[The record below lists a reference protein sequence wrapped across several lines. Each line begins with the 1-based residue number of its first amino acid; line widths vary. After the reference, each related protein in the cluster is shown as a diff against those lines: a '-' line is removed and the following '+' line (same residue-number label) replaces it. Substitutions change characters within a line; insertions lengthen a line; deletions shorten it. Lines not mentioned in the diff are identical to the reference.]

1 MKIIERLVSERN
13 EVLLDFNKQFQ
24 MISIDDS
31 ISAILH
37 TSDKCIN
44 ELNTLVRIVK
54 SDIKKLIENN
64 KALPVG
70 SVNVDYNEKPTS
82 FYPQKS
88 IEIFCIMTIRL
99 LSEEQKIFPILMRD
113 LYEILLKYQIAFF
126 DNSQIIYRYENIL
139 DNEIKIGVYPYNIKQ
154 AYTYYILFNI
164 ARLLNDSVTKVSNN
178 RYTVEKINSFNLGT
192 IIAHSS
198 YVDINNSLLSLSGI
212 DISLFIVKKITRG
225 NNKGQ
230 GKHID
235 YLRIIVNSERKIL
248 SITSNDT
255 KYCFDNSKSF
265 IDNVTQLCS
274 LYDSSKNKNS
284 KKN

>member
-64 KALPVG
+64 KTLPVG

-88 IEIFCIMTIRL
+88 IEIFCILTIRL

>member
-88 IEIFCIMTIRL
+88 IEIFCILTIRL